1 MITHN
6 FLSKKKTVPYSKI
19 RKMACNGNKKVH
31 HEKLA
36 ANVAITVS
44 ATEMV
49 TTFHAFIYHEI
60 REALRRGN
68 RNKNEK

>member
-1 MITHN
+1 
-6 FLSKKKTVPYSKI
+6 
-19 RKMACNGNKKVH
+19 MACNGNKKVH